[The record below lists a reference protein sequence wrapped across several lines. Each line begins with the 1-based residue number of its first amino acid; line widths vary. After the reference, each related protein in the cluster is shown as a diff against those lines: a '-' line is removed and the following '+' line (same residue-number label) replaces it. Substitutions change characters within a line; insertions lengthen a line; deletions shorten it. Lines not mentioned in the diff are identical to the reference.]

1 MSRWRPDRSVTLDS
15 VLMQLPELIDGL
27 PIAPGPE
34 SAVLESTEV
43 EGIAHDSRRVKP
55 GDLFVTWKGLS
66 HDGACFV
73 PEAMERGAVAVLT
86 AEPLAL
92 SPEVPA
98 LIADRPRD
106 VLGDLAAR
114 VYRHPDRRLRLV
126 GITGTNGK
134 TTVASLI
141 TAMLEADDR
150 PSGCLGTL
158 GYRFGERRIEG
169 ARTTPEASDLL
180 RLLQES
186 YQEGA
191 RDLVMEVSSHALA
204 QGRVAAVRFDV
215 AVFLNLSRDH
225 LDFHDDMEA
234 YFEHKSR
241 LFELLKDD
249 GRCVVNVDDDW
260 GRRLAERL
268 PGALTFG
275 EGGAVHFAALDVGAH
290 GISGRIITPRFEARF
305 ESPLLGPYNAENLL
319 AATAAAEAL
328 ELSRSAVETALCRHP
343 AVEGRMESVRAGQ
356 PYPVIVDYAHTDAA
370 LRAALR
376 AMRSL
381 GDYRVLVVFGCGGG
395 RDRGKRALMGRAA
408 GELADYSILTS
419 DNPRD
424 EDPHAILKAVEEGLI
439 SAGEV
444 AYEVIED
451 RRQAIR
457 RAIELASPAV
467 GLASADWAVL
477 IAGKG
482 HEKVQIVGSEKRPF
496 VDAVEAAKAIEEH
509 FGTASD
515 C

>member
-1 MSRWRPDRSVTLDS
+1 MTLDS

-27 PIAPGPE
+27 PIAPGPG

-43 EGIAHDSRRVKP
+43 EGVAHDSRRVKP

-66 HDGACFV
+66 YDGACFL
-73 PEAMERGAVAVLT
+73 PQAMERGAVAVLT
-86 AEPLAL
+86 AEPLAV
-92 SPEVPA
+92 SPPIPS
-98 LIADRPRD
+98 LIADQPRE

-134 TTVASLI
+134 TTVASLLA
-141 TAMLEADDR
+141 AMLEADGR
-150 PSGCLGTL
+150 PSACLGTL
-158 GYRFGERRIEG
+158 GYRFRQRRIES

-186 YQEGA
+186 HQEGA

-225 LDFHDDMEA
+225 LDFHADMEE
-234 YFEHKSR
+234 YFAHKSR

-249 GRCVVNVDDDW
+249 GRCVVNVGDDW

-275 EGGAVHFAALDVGAH
+275 ETGAVHYGVTAAGTALHVGAH
-290 GISGRIITPRFEARF
+290 GVSGRIVTPRFEARF

-381 GDYRVLVVFGCGGG
+381 GDDRVLVVFGCGGG

-439 SAGEV
+439 SVGEV

-457 RAIELASPAV
+457 RAIELAS
-467 GLASADWAVL
+467 SARWAVL

-482 HEKVQIVGSEKRPF
+482 HETVQIVGSEQHPF

-509 FGTASD
+509 LGTASD